1 VNYYNLGL
9 ARLFYYLSLV
19 VSLRIQDIAI
29 RKEQRETDRRDRE
42 TKIEEEKNRL
52 ERLENDIATR
62 REEAEQEEGF
72 DEEQERSDW
81 ENMNPAIEI
90 PSEVLDEL
98 DLDLEEVE
106 TE

>member
-1 VNYYNLGL
+1 MNYYNIGLG
-9 ARLFYYLSLV
+9 RLFYYLSLV

-62 REEAEQEEGF
+62 KEEAEQEEGF
-72 DEEQERSDW
+72 DEEQERIDW

-90 PSEVLDEL
+90 PAEVLDEL

-106 TE
+106 AE

>member
-1 VNYYNLGL
+1 
-9 ARLFYYLSLV
+9 V

-52 ERLENDIATR
+52 ERLENDIATC

-72 DEEQERSDW
+72 DEEQARSDW

-90 PSEVLDEL
+90 PSEVVDEL

-106 TE
+106 AE